1 MGAIELKMS
10 ILTGVVGGVLLLLA
24 EVIVMHRKVS
34 AYRAHLR
41 TLYQSRR
48 VVRLSAELGGLL
60 TIALVQPVVIS
71 MLTVAAL
78 GSFNPKFATNAEQQ
92 LKAGGQVKVRPL
104 RGGADLD

>member
-41 TLYQSRR
+41 TLYRSGRA
-48 VVRLSAELGGLL
+48 VRLVAELSGLL
-60 TIALVQPVVIS
+60 AIALVQPVVIS
-71 MLTVAAL
+71 LLTVSAL
-78 GSFNPKFATNAEQQ
+78 GTFNPKFATNAEQQ
-92 LKAGGQVKVRPL
+92 FKAGGQVKDRPL
-104 RGGADLD
+104 RGGAELD